1 MSIVRDVTFVRPL
14 RRQSPRTSAAHRHAP
29 AATLLA
35 SGSGIS
41 IGGCLG
47 EGGRSGSG
55 GNSGGG
61 AGGRSGGGSGGG
73 GSGRGGNSGG
83 GCGGAGSG
91 FWAMPLLRSVVSM
104 GATRSPH
111 STRPPGLFSHCVRV
125 RTSTF
130 ALSHG
135 VASGLTPS
143 QPTQKLAPWT
153 TVLGI
158 DRLIVLTG
166 DLSTR
171 RGALS
176 LLPAACPIDMATIE
190 HAGRTSPS

>member
-1 MSIVRDVTFVRPL
+1 MHVDRAGCHVRAAIAATISSHICRPL
-14 RRQSPRTSAAHRHAP
+14 PRTRRHAACFGLGNFHRRLSRRRRALWFRRQF
-29 AATLLA
+29 
-35 SGSGIS
+35 
-41 IGGCLG
+41 
-47 EGGRSGSG
+47 GREY
-55 GNSGGG
+55 G
-61 AGGRSGGGSGGG
+61 ARSGGGTGGG

-91 FWAMPLLRSVVSM
+91 FWAMPLLCSVVSM
-104 GATRSPH
+104 GANRSPH
-111 STRPPGLFSHCVRV
+111 STRPPGLFSHCIRV
-125 RTSTF
+125 RSSTF

-143 QPTQKLAPWT
+143 QATRKLAPWT

-158 DRLIVLTG
+158 DRVIVLTG

-176 LLPAACPIDMATIE
+176 LLTAACPIDMATIE
-190 HAGRTSPS
+190 HAGRT